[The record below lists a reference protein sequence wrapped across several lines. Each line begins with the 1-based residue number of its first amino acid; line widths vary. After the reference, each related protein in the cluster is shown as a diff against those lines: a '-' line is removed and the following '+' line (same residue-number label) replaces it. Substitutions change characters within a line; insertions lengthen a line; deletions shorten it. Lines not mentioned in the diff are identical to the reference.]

1 MDLATA
7 VAEKSHLS
15 EALAIIFS
23 AKASGILRVI
33 SSSVNGRLAIDSGEI
48 LGAVN
53 TYTGTTGD
61 GALHEFMESGVAVFQ
76 FIETDVP
83 SDLRQSLSVDT
94 GSYVYELGQ
103 RRPEDGELDSGSEAF
118 QEEDPTFDA
127 SSQGK
132 SSLNEEQAKLLG
144 LYARLN
150 NEADRRAFLQ
160 SNMEFSDMMD
170 GKGLNEQQRR
180 ELQRATYGGDQAS
193 MQAFLDFQKE
203 LLGDT
208 QAALSPKQM
217 QMLQEVY
224 SQLSDEDA
232 REAFLKENTAMTD
245 DRPVSRG
252 TGVTGL
258 RGEAVAEPPKY
269 DDFIPE
275 LSDLGPEGHSDLGTE
290 GRPRPAKRL
299 SLEEMEAIEREEMS
313 RSGAHYFSIDEEQK
327 KEVPAEEPPEK
338 PAMKIP
344 LPLILVGAVFVLL
357 VIALLVLSP
366 RP

>member
-15 EALAIIFS
+15 EALAIIFG

-33 SSSVNGRLAIDSGEI
+33 SSTVNGRLAIDNGEI
-48 LGAVN
+48 LGAIN
-53 TYTGTTGD
+53 TYTGNTGD

-94 GSYVYELGQ
+94 GSYVYELE
-103 RRPEDGELDSGSEAF
+103 RAKEESLFLHEEESKVF
-118 QEEDPTFDA
+118 QESDPNFDK
-127 SSQGK
+127 SGPTK
-132 SSLNEEQAKLLG
+132 SSLNEEQQKLLG

-160 SNMEFSDMMD
+160 SNNEFSDMMD
-170 GKGLNEQQRR
+170 GKGLNELQRT

-193 MQAFLDFQKE
+193 MQAFIDFQQE
-203 LLGDT
+203 LLGPSN
-208 QAALSPKQM
+208 AALTAQQR
-217 QMLQEVY
+217 QMLQDVY
-224 SQLSDEDA
+224 AQLSDQDA

-245 DRPVSRG
+245 DRPVTRG
-252 TGVTGL
+252 GGVTHPK
-258 RGEAVAEPPKY
+258 EVKSAPKY

-275 LSDLGPEGHSDLGTE
+275 LSNLGPEKTGA
-290 GRPRPAKRL
+290 RPAKRL

-313 RSGAHYFSIDEEQK
+313 RSGAHYFSLEEEAK
-327 KEVPAEEPPEK
+327 KVTVPEDDDK
-338 PAMKIP
+338 GKKIP
-344 LPLILVGAVFVLL
+344 VPVMIAGALCLILLIAAIAAVVL
-357 VIALLVLSP
+357 AP
-366 RP
+366 H